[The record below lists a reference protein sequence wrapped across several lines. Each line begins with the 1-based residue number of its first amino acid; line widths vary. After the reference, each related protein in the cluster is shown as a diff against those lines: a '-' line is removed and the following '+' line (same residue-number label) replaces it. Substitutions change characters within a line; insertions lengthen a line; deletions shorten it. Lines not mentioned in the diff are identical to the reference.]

1 MATRDRDH
9 LDLEVGAPWGCTSLG
24 TGLMADDG
32 SEESRVCSAQQETW
46 WSSRPEGSGTGWAR
60 VGRLVIPRWK
70 EAAGKGIEEMALGD
84 AVGWMNRLKI
94 VGIGWR

>member
-1 MATRDRDH
+1 
-9 LDLEVGAPWGCTSLG
+9 
-24 TGLMADDG
+24 MADDG
-32 SEESRVCSAQQETW
+32 SEESRVCSAQQEAW
-46 WSSRPEGSGTGWAR
+46 WSSRPEGSGAGGAR

-94 VGIGWR
+94 VGIGRR